1 MDPSAGELFP
11 KVKSIWVVLNHS
23 NLHRKKC
30 APSSVTL
37 LNVKDYV
44 TLGESLTWYF
54 TSTLSRDDGEQQFT
68 KRIDKLQTFED
79 NIEII
84 NSKLRNFFGPQVLHD
99 EVYDVVVKPMQ
110 SKTNFRSYYSPP
122 SLDGER
128 TGIGIGR
135 YYQCV
140 ISFSSYLLFNNED

>member
-1 MDPSAGELFP
+1 MFF
-11 KVKSIWVVLNHS
+11 N
-23 NLHRKKC
+23 
-30 APSSVTL
+30 
-37 LNVKDYV
+37 
-44 TLGESLTWYF
+44 
-54 TSTLSRDDGEQQFT
+54 RDDVEQQFT

-128 TGIGIGR
+128 TGKVR
-135 YYQCV
+135 
-140 ISFSSYLLFNNED
+140 